1 MQRTIHFR
9 VTPSTVAVTRQVPL
23 LTAVTVPSAPTVA
36 TLGSVEAQVTAELV
50 PLTTRRQDS
59 PGLERVKSSR
69 LRVMEEDAVGCDV
82 VISEGGVVAAGVE
95 SGRLQRTM
103 HLRSPT

>member
-1 MQRTIHFR
+1 M
-9 VTPSTVAVTRQVPL
+9 
-23 LTAVTVPSAPTVA
+23 
-36 TLGSVEAQVTAELV
+36 
-50 PLTTRRQDS
+50 
-59 PGLERVKSSR
+59 KSSR

-103 HLRSPT
+103 HLRSPTPSMLAVMVTVPLEIAVTFPSQLTEATLGSLDFQTMLAP